1 MKKISVWHKNHHLQQ
16 VTEDEGT
23 AMHSFSSHVE
33 KTNDLSQL
41 SLSPAFWLKS
51 LWSVNVKW
59 REIKNSCQAVDVILG
74 KWEVEE
80 NSWISSSSSIFFFF
94 FFWSVPFFPW
104 LCFGLIY
111 FSQLIF
117 SQVRVSE
124 HKLRS
129 WQVMT
134 FRCRSLWGSVTERR
148 WLERKKKLT

>member
-94 FFWSVPFFPW
+94 FFDPYLFFPDFA
-104 LCFGLIY
+104 LVSSISPSS
-111 FSQLIF
+111 FSPKFVSVNTSLGHDK
-117 SQVRVSE
+117 SWHSGAEVSE
-124 HKLRS
+124 AL
-129 WQVMT
+129 WQK
-134 FRCRSLWGSVTERR
+134 GGD
-148 WLERKKKLT
+148 